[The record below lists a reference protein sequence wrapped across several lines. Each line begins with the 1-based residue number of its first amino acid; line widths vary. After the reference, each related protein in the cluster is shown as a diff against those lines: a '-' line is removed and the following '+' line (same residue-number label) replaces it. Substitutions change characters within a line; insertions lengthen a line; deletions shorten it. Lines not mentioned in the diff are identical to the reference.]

1 MIKGIDSSVIQEI
14 KGIVKPAA
22 EQKKEDI
29 SFKDMLK
36 EALVEVDSLRTD
48 SDKTIADFMTG
59 RNGVQLHDAA
69 IALQK
74 ADTAFQLM
82 NSIRTKIVRAYEEVM
97 RTQV

>member
-1 MIKGIDSSVIQEI
+1 MIKGIDSSIIKEI
-14 KGIVKPAA
+14 KGVATPQV
-22 EQKKEDI
+22 EQTKSDV

-36 EALVEVDSLRTD
+36 DALVEVDSLRTD
-48 SDKTIADFMTG
+48 SDKTVADFMTG

-82 NSIRTKIVRAYEEVM
+82 NTIRTKIIRAYEEVM

>member
-1 MIKGIDSSVIQEI
+1 MIKGIDSSAIQEI
-14 KGIVKPAA
+14 KGIVKPAP
-22 EQKKEDI
+22 EQKKEEI
-29 SFKDMLK
+29 SFKEMLK
-36 EALVEVDSLRTD
+36 DALLEVDSLRTE
-48 SDKTIADFMTG
+48 SDAKIADFMTG

-82 NSIRTKIVRAYEEVM
+82 NSIRMKIIRAYEEVM